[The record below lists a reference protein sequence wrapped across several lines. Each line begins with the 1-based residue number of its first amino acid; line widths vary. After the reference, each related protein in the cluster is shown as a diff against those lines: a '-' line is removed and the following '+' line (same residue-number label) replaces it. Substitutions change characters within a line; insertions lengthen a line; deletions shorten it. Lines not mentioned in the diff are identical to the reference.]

1 MSKDYITTSELIEFL
16 TREGYR
22 AIETTDSYG
31 DCIEVHEGTV
41 PVGSV
46 RTDALYTLKVSAC
59 LPEEYRKRLLG
70 SLYDYAKTPIDAREP
85 RVYKLKILDTSLY
98 LIHIN
103 EHETTVT
110 TNKKAAKAYDDA
122 GVYDAKVLAEKQ
134 GFALR
139 AEVINAT
146 N

>member
-1 MSKDYITTSELIEFL
+1 MNSDENALHELRCQLKSIEYVGSQL
-16 TREGYR
+16 ANATDQYGYKLVDEETKIAAALLHINDAANSVRDLIARIEREG
-22 AIETTDSYG
+22 
-31 DCIEVHEGTV
+31 
-41 PVGSV
+41 
-46 RTDALYTLKVSAC
+46 
-59 LPEEYRKRLLG
+59 
-70 SLYDYAKTPIDAREP
+70 
-85 RVYKLKILDTSLY
+85 VYKLKILDTDLY

-110 TNKKAAKAYDDA
+110 TNKKAAKAYDGA

-139 AEVINAT
+139 AEVINVT

>member
-1 MSKDYITTSELIEFL
+1 MSKDYITTNELVEFL

-59 LPEEYRKRLLG
+59 LPEDYRERLLG
-70 SLYDYAKTPIDAREP
+70 ILYAYAKTPIDAREP
-85 RVYKLKILDTSLY
+85 RAYKLKILDTSLY

-139 AEVINAT
+139 AEAINAT

>member
-1 MSKDYITTSELIEFL
+1 MSKDYVTTNELIEFL
-16 TREGYR
+16 TKEGYR
-22 AIETTDSYG
+22 AIETRDSYG
-31 DCIEVHEGTV
+31 DCIEVYEDTV

-46 RTDALYTLKVSAC
+46 RTDALYVLKVSAC
-59 LPEEYRKRLLG
+59 LTEDYRKRFL
-70 SLYDYAKTPIDAREP
+70 SILYAYAKTPIDAREP
-85 RVYKLKILDTSLY
+85 RAYKLKILDTGLY

-122 GVYDAKVLAEKQ
+122 GTYDAKVLAEKQ

-139 AEVINAT
+139 AEAINAT

>member
-59 LPEEYRKRLLG
+59 LPEDYRKRLLG
-70 SLYDYAKTPIDAREP
+70 ILYDYAKTPIDAREP

>member
-16 TREGYR
+16 TKEGYR
-22 AIETTDSYG
+22 AIETRDSYG
-31 DCIEVHEGTV
+31 NCIEIYEGAV
-41 PVGSV
+41 LIGSV
-46 RTDALYTLKVSAC
+46 RTDALYTLKVSVY
-59 LPEEYRKRLLG
+59 LSEDYRERLLG
-70 SLYDYAKTPIDAREP
+70 ILYAYAKTPIDAREP
-85 RVYKLKILDTSLY
+85 KAYKLKILDTSLY

-110 TNKKAAKAYDDA
+110 TNKKAAKAYSES

>member
-1 MSKDYITTSELIEFL
+1 MSKDYITTNELVEFL

-59 LPEEYRKRLLG
+59 LPEDYRERLLG
-70 SLYDYAKTPIDAREP
+70 ILYAYAKTPIDAREP
-85 RVYKLKILDTSLY
+85 RAYKLKILDTSLY

-139 AEVINAT
+139 AEVINVT